1 MRALVFSS
9 FGGPEVLGLAD
20 VPVPTLKPGQVLV
33 RVHVA
38 GLNFADIYR
47 RQGHYHLAG
56 TPPWILGYE
65 GAGAIEALGDGVTGC
80 RIGDRVG
87 FADVPY
93 ANAEYVAVD
102 VDRLIPLP
110 DAISFETAAAVLLQ
124 GLTAQYLV
132 TDSHD
137 VQAGETVLVH
147 AAGGGVGLLL
157 CQLAAQR
164 GASVIGLAS
173 NADKR
178 AAASAAGAKWVFG
191 YDNWTEE
198 VRAAVG
204 PVDVVYDS
212 VGSTLGDSL
221 ALARTGGHIVFYG
234 MAGGDPVP
242 VDPRILM
249 DRSLSLTGGDLWNIL
264 TSAAIRQQRATM
276 LFDAIMSGAVS
287 VKIAARF
294 PLSDGAEAHRL
305 LQGRTV
311 IGKVLLIIS

>member
-1 MRALVFSS
+1 
-9 FGGPEVLGLAD
+9 
-20 VPVPTLKPGQVLV
+20 
-33 RVHVA
+33 
-38 GLNFADIYR
+38 
-47 RQGHYHLAG
+47 
-56 TPPWILGYE
+56 
-65 GAGAIEALGDGVTGC
+65 
-80 RIGDRVG
+80 
-87 FADVPY
+87 
-93 ANAEYVAVD
+93 
-102 VDRLIPLP
+102 
-110 DAISFETAAAVLLQ
+110 
-124 GLTAQYLV
+124 V

-173 NADKR
+173 SADKR
-178 AAASAAGAKWVFG
+178 AAASAAGAKRVFG

-242 VDPRILM
+242 VDPRMLM